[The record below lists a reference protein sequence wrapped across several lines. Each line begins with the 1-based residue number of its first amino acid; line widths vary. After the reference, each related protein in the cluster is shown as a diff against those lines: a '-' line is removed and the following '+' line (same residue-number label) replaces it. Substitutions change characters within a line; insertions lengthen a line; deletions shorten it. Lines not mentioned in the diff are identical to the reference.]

1 MYKNDYIMRMI
12 EQMSEAI
19 ASIIFNKKIKN
30 YQTCHFIFDDSL
42 KQFFGV
48 SREML
53 FMLPID
59 TTLDLICGYGES
71 HTDMI
76 VSIVELLIIE
86 ANTYEDEEKFT
97 DAKTYYKKTLEFVNK
112 LKGTD
117 DLEMI
122 KYINEQEIYL
132 KSKIIE

>member
-30 YQTCHFIFDDSL
+30 YQTCHSIFDNSL

-48 SREML
+48 NREML
-53 FMLPID
+53 FILPID

-71 HTDMI
+71 HTDMT

-86 ANTYEDEEKFT
+86 ANTYEDEERYT

-112 LKGTD
+112 LKNTN

-132 KSKIIE
+132 KSKIFE